1 MARDLGRALS
11 AAGERAA
18 RPASGCGSPPSW
30 WTASAG
36 THLWAESYDGAI
48 AEVFEFQDRI
58 TESVATVIEPQ
69 IQAAELARVRR
80 ERPGSVAAYDIY
92 LQARARILAESPAE
106 NAAAYALLSEALA
119 LDPDNPRIL
128 AHAAWAIEHRTTMGW
143 PPFGPDDV
151 ARCAAYARRALELA
165 AGDAAV
171 MAPCGIALLQAVK
184 DYDWGLAVLRAA
196 AEANPNDLVTA
207 IMAGVGEMH
216 CGSLDAALAHAERAL
231 RLSPRGPHVHFSY
244 NSIADVQMVRGNYAE
259 AVEWA
264 ARALALN
271 PNFDPTLWN
280 LIAGNAHLGRMEAA
294 HRFLAELRRIRP
306 GRHAGAD
313 SGRPAGQGAGAGG
326 TDLRGPAAGR
336 PRGGIEALSRV

>member
-1 MARDLGRALS
+1 M
-11 AAGERAA
+11 
-18 RPASGCGSPPSW
+18 
-30 WTASAG
+30 
-36 THLWAESYDGAI
+36 
-48 AEVFEFQDRI
+48 
-58 TESVATVIEPQ
+58 IEPQ
-69 IQAAELARVRR
+69 IQAAELARARR

-106 NAAAYALLSEALA
+106 NAAAFALLSEALA

-165 AGDAAV
+165 DGDAAV

-244 NSIADVQMVRGNYAE
+244 NTIADVADDPRQLCRGRRVGVPGAC
-259 AVEWA
+259 AQ
-264 ARALALN
+264 
-271 PNFDPTLWN
+271 PQ
-280 LIAGNAHLGRMEAA
+280 
-294 HRFLAELRRIRP
+294 LRRDALEPHRRERASRADGGGAPLSSPSSAGFGPGSPWRGSGRASRP
-306 GRHAGAD
+306 GIRRGRGQPMRACGWRAWRRD
-313 SGRPAGQGAGAGG
+313 SR
-326 TDLRGPAAGR
+326 
-336 PRGGIEALSRV
+336 LSRV